1 MTMPLSVTE
10 LDGATPASM
19 APFSHMP
26 RPTRPSRERLAG
38 MVITAAA
45 HIGIVAALVF
55 GIQVARPAL
64 MPKAVTVE
72 VLKTKIKPEPVAPL
86 PLIKPSLVTVPE
98 PIITIAPPPA
108 APVLAAAPVRATT
121 PPVPASPAPAQP
133 AGEGRD
139 SFQGRLLAQLQ
150 RFKHYP
156 PEARSAHIEG
166 VVMLH
171 FIMDRSGKV
180 LSADIAKSSGRPAL
194 DREALALVHRAEPLP
209 VMPDSMPGATFEAVV
224 PVDFALHD

>member
-10 LDGATPASM
+10 LDGARPASL
-19 APFSHMP
+19 APFSHMAKP
-26 RPTRPSRERLAG
+26 SRPSRERLAG
-38 MVITAAA
+38 LGITAAA

-64 MPKAVTVE
+64 IPKAVNVE
-72 VLKTKIKPEPVAPL
+72 ILKTKVKPEPVAPL

-98 PIITIAPPPA
+98 PVITITPPPT
-108 APVLAAAPVRATT
+108 APVIAAAPVRAAPPST
-121 PPVPASPAPAQP
+121 PAAPAQP

-139 SFQGRLLAQLQ
+139 SFLGRLLAQLQ
-150 RFKHYP
+150 RVKHYP

-166 VVMLH
+166 TAMLH
-171 FIMDRSGKV
+171 FIMDRNGKV
-180 LSADIAKSSGRPAL
+180 LSADIAKSSGRAAL
-194 DREALALVHRAEPLP
+194 DREALALVRRAEPLP

-224 PVDFALHD
+224 PVTFALHD